1 MVTAP
6 DVLETPLLPRA
17 TTPRGRT
24 RRGFLGHSPALDGL
38 RGIAL
43 ILVLVYHFTG
53 VGGPLP
59 GGWSGV
65 DVFFVLSGFLIT
77 ALLLDERKLL
87 GRVALARFY
96 ARRGLRLLPA
106 LLVML
111 AVWCLLLLA
120 FHNATWFGAVPNG
133 SKSGGTVDVLPALG
147 HVALVL
153 TYGINWVHALFHG
166 HAPLGHL
173 WSLAVEEQFY
183 LVWPFTLLLFLR
195 LPSGRR
201 VWPVL
206 LLAFASAALPFFLY
220 DGGAGK
226 NRIYFGTDTRA
237 VGLLLGAAA
246 ALIWHRRRSRGLRAR
261 VPAIRAWAGVAFVAG
276 VAVYLAN
283 RPEKFVVA
291 PALLGLAVAQVVPY
305 LVDHSTSIMARL
317 LSFKPL
323 AWVGKRSYALYLWH
337 YLWATWTH
345 PLPLHYGMPL
355 GVAGALL
362 CTFLS
367 WRYVEAPALR
377 YAVRFK
383 APTAVPRQLPVTTNA
398 YRFNPA
404 RAVTAVGDT
413 GTSSLAG

>member
-1 MVTAP
+1 VTAP
-6 DVLETPLLPRA
+6 PVLETPLLPRT

-24 RRGFLGHSPALDGL
+24 RRGILGHSPALDGL

-53 VGGPLP
+53 VTGPLP

-77 ALLLDERKLL
+77 ALILDERKLL
-87 GRVALARFY
+87 GRVDLGRFY

-111 AVWCLLLLA
+111 TIWSGLLLL
-120 FHNATWFGAVPNG
+120 FHGSNWFGAVPNG
-133 SKSGGTVDVLPALG
+133 GKSGGTVDVGPALG

-153 TYGINWVHALFHG
+153 TYGINWVHAIWHG

-183 LVWPFTLLLFLR
+183 LVWPFTLLVFLR
-195 LPSGRR
+195 LPSARR

-206 LLAFASAALPFFLY
+206 TLALASAALPFFLY

-246 ALIWHRRRSRGLRAR
+246 ALIWHRRRSRGRA
-261 VPAIRAWAGVAFVAG
+261 
-276 VAVYLAN
+276 
-283 RPEKFVVA
+283 
-291 PALLGLAVAQVVPY
+291 
-305 LVDHSTSIMARL
+305 ARL
-317 LSFKPL
+317 GGCRLRRR
-323 AWVGKRSYALYLWH
+323 GR
-337 YLWATWTH
+337 
-345 PLPLHYGMPL
+345 
-355 GVAGALL
+355 GVPVEHAGEV
-362 CTFLS
+362 
-367 WRYVEAPALR
+367 RHRPGAPRPRGRAGR
-377 YAVRFK
+377 
-383 APTAVPRQLPVTTNA
+383 AVPRRPPDLDHGPAAVAAAAGVGGQAVLRALPLALPLGDVDASAAAVLRDAARGRRRVGVHGALMEVRRGAGAALRRPLQGTD
-398 YRFNPA
+398 RRPA
-404 RAVTAVGDT
+404 
-413 GTSSLAG
+413 

>member
-1 MVTAP
+1 VTAP
-6 DVLETPLLPRA
+6 PVLETPLLPRV

-24 RRGFLGHSPALDGL
+24 RRGLLGHSPALDGL

-77 ALLLDERKLL
+77 ALILDERKLH
-87 GRVALARFY
+87 GRVSLGRFY

-111 AVWCLLLLA
+111 AIWSLLLLA
-120 FHNATWFGAVPNG
+120 FHNTSWIGATPNNG
-133 SKSGGTVDVLPALG
+133 KHGNPIDVLPALG

-153 TYGINWVHALFHG
+153 TYGINWLHALWHG
-166 HAPLGHL
+166 YAPLGHL

-195 LPSGRR
+195 LPSAKR

-206 LLAFASAALPFFLY
+206 LLAFASAALPFLLY

-246 ALIWHRRRSRGLRAR
+246 AMIWHRRRSRGLPAR
-261 VPAIRAWAGVAFVAG
+261 LPGVRAWAGVTFVAG

-283 RPEKFVVA
+283 MPAKFLVA

-305 LVDHSTSIMARL
+305 LVDHPTSIMGRS
-317 LSFKPL
+317 LSFRWL
-323 AWVGKRSYALYLWH
+323 TWVGKRSYALYLWH

-345 PLPLHYGMPL
+345 PLPLSYGMPI
-355 GVAGALL
+355 GVAGALA
-362 CTFLS
+362 CTTLS
-367 WRYVEAPALR
+367 WKFVEAPCLR
-377 YAVRFK
+377 YATRFRVPSSVRSD
-383 APTAVPRQLPVTTNA
+383 AAA
-398 YRFNPA
+398 YEPYPAA
-404 RAVTAVGDT
+404 RASA
-413 GTSSLAG
+413 AA

>member
-1 MVTAP
+1 MTAP
-6 DVLETPLLPRA
+6 PVLETPLLPRA

-38 RGIAL
+38 RGLAL
-43 ILVLVYHFTG
+43 VLVLVYHFTG
-53 VGGPLP
+53 VAGPLP

-77 ALLLDERKLL
+77 ALILDERKVH
-87 GRVALARFY
+87 GRVSIGRFY
-96 ARRGLRLLPA
+96 ARRALRLLPA
-106 LLVML
+106 LLAML
-111 AVWCLLLLA
+111 AVWCLLLLV
-120 FHNATWFGAVPNG
+120 FHDQHWFGAVPNG
-133 SKSGGTVDVLPALG
+133 DKSGGSVDVLPALG

-153 TYGINWVHALFHG
+153 TYGINWVHAIFQG

-183 LVWPFTLLLFLR
+183 LVWPLLLLFFLK
-195 LPSGRR
+195 LPSARR

-206 LLAFASAALPFFLY
+206 VLAIASAALPWFLY

-246 ALIWHRRRSRGLRAR
+246 ALIWHRRRSRGLAAR
-261 VPAIRAWAGVAFVAG
+261 LPGVRAWAGVLFVSG

-283 RPEKFVVA
+283 MPAKFIVA
-291 PALLGLAVAQVVPY
+291 PTLLGLAVAQIVPY
-305 LVDHSTSIMARL
+305 LVDHPTSVLARP
-317 LSFKPL
+317 LSWRPL
-323 AWVGKRSYALYLWH
+323 TWVGKRSYALYLWH

-345 PLPLHYGMPL
+345 PLPVAYGMPI

-362 CTFLS
+362 CTVLS
-367 WRYVEAPALR
+367 WRFVEAPALR

-383 APTAVPRQLPVTTNA
+383 PAPAVQRELPATTNA
-398 YRFNPA
+398 YRFSPA
-404 RAVTAVGDT
+404 SAVVAVGET

>member
-1 MVTAP
+1 VTAP
-6 DVLETPLLPRA
+6 PVLETPLLPRA

-24 RRGFLGHSPALDGL
+24 RRGLLGHSPALDGL
-38 RGIAL
+38 RGVAL
-43 ILVLVYHFTG
+43 ILVLIYHFTG
-53 VGGPLP
+53 VAGPLP

-111 AVWCLLLLA
+111 AIWSALLLA
-120 FHNATWFGAVPNG
+120 FHGQNWFGAVPNG

-183 LVWPFTLLLFLR
+183 LVWPFTLLFFLR
-195 LPSGRR
+195 LPTARR

-206 LLAFASAALPFFLY
+206 ALAAASAALPFFLY

-246 ALIWHRRRSRGLRAR
+246 ALIWHRRRSRGLPAR
-261 VPAIRAWAGVAFVAG
+261 LPAVRAWMGVAFVAG

-283 RPEKFVVA
+283 LPAKFVVA
-291 PALLGLAVAQVVPY
+291 PALLGLAVSQVVPY
-305 LVDHSTSIMARL
+305 LVDHPTSIMGRL
-317 LSFKPL
+317 LSFRWL
-323 AWVGKRSYALYLWH
+323 TWVGKRSYALYLWH

-345 PLPLHYGMPL
+345 TMPLSYGMPI
-355 GVAGALL
+355 GVAGALA
-362 CTFLS
+362 CTALS
-367 WRYVEAPALR
+367 WKFVEAPCLR

-383 APTAVPRQLPVTTNA
+383 APNAVQRDLPVTTNA

-404 RAVTAVGDT
+404 RAVTAVAET

>member
-1 MVTAP
+1 VTAP
-6 DVLETPLLPRA
+6 PVLETPLLPRA
-17 TTPRGRT
+17 KTPRGRT

-38 RGIAL
+38 RGVAL

-53 VGGPLP
+53 VTGPLP

-77 ALLLDERKLL
+77 GLLLDERKLHGHVSL
-87 GRVALARFY
+87 GLFY

-120 FHNATWFGAVPNG
+120 FHDQRWFGAVPNG
-133 SKSGGTVDVLPALG
+133 DKSGGTVDVLPALG

-183 LVWPFTLLLFLR
+183 IVWPFTLLVFLR
-195 LPSGRR
+195 LPSARR

-206 LLAFASAALPFFLY
+206 MLAFASAALPFFLY

-246 ALIWHRRRSRGLRAR
+246 ALIWHRRRSRGLATRL
-261 VPAIRAWAGVAFVAG
+261 PGMRAWAGAAFVAG

-291 PALLGLAVAQVVPY
+291 PALLGLSVAQIVPY
-305 LVDHSTSIMARL
+305 LADHPTSIMGRA
-317 LSFKPL
+317 LSFRPL
-323 AWVGKRSYALYLWH
+323 TWVGKRSYALYLWH

-345 PLPLHYGMPL
+345 PLPLSYGMPL
-355 GVAGALL
+355 GVAGALM

-377 YAVRFK
+377 YATRFK
-383 APTAVPRQLPVTTNA
+383 PSTAVQLPATTNA

-404 RAVTAVGDT
+404 RAVTAVGET
-413 GTSSLAG
+413 GTASLAG

>member
-1 MVTAP
+1 MTATP
-6 DVLETPLLPRA
+6 VLEKPLRA
-17 TTPRGRT
+17 TSTRSRT

-77 ALLLDERKLL
+77 ALLLDERYLH
-87 GRVALARFY
+87 GRVALGRFY

-111 AVWCLLLLA
+111 VIWSGLLLA
-120 FHNATWFGAVPNG
+120 FHDSTWIGATP
-133 SKSGGTVDVLPALG
+133 SGGKRGGPIDVLPALG
-147 HVALVL
+147 HVALVM
-153 TYGINWVHALFHG
+153 TYGINWVHAVVGHG
-166 HAPLGHL
+166 WAPLGHL

-195 LPSGRR
+195 LPSGKR

-206 LLAFASAALPFFLY
+206 LLAGASAALPFFLY

-226 NRIYFGTDTRA
+226 DRIYFGTDTRA

-246 ALIWHRRRSRGLRAR
+246 ALVWHRRRARGLPAR
-261 VPAIRAWAGVAFVAG
+261 LPGVRAWLGLAFVAA

-283 RPEKFVVA
+283 MPVKFLVA
-291 PALLGLAVAQVVPY
+291 PALLGLAVSQVVPY
-305 LVDHSTSIMARL
+305 LVDHPMSL
-317 LSFKPL
+317 LGRALSPRPL
-323 AWVGKRSYALYLWH
+323 VWVGKRSYALYLWH

-345 PLPLHYGMPL
+345 PLPLHYGLPL
-355 GVAGALL
+355 GIAGTMA
-362 CTFLS
+362 CTVLS
-367 WRYVEAPALR
+367 WRYVETPALR
-377 YAVRFK
+377 YAKRFRVQETVRSSSA
-383 APTAVPRQLPVTTNA
+383 APEPYPVEQS
-398 YRFNPA
+398 
-404 RAVTAVGDT
+404 RAA
-413 GTSSLAG
+413 A

>member
-1 MVTAP
+1 MTAP
-6 DVLETPLLPRA
+6 PVLETPLLPRT

-24 RRGFLGHSPALDGL
+24 RRGILGHSPALDGL
-38 RGIAL
+38 RGVAL

-53 VGGPLP
+53 VTGPLP

-77 ALLLDERKLL
+77 ALILDERKLL
-87 GRVALARFY
+87 GRVDLGRFY

-111 AVWCLLLLA
+111 TIWSGLLLL
-120 FHNATWFGAVPNG
+120 FHGSNWFGAVPNG
-133 SKSGGTVDVLPALG
+133 GKSGGTVDVGPALG

-153 TYGINWVHALFHG
+153 TYGINWVHAIWHG

-183 LVWPFTLLLFLR
+183 LVWPFTLLVFLR
-195 LPSGRR
+195 LPSARR

-206 LLAFASAALPFFLY
+206 ALALASAALPFFLY

-246 ALIWHRRRSRGLRAR
+246 ALIWHRRRSRGRAAR
-261 VPAIRAWAGVAFVAG
+261 LPAVRAWAGVLFVSG
-276 VAVYLAN
+276 VAVYLSNMPA
-283 RPEKFVVA
+283 KFVAA
-291 PALLGLAVAQVVPY
+291 PALLGIAVAQVVPY
-305 LVDHSTSIMARL
+305 LVDHPTSILARP
-317 LSFKPL
+317 LSLKPL
-323 AWVGKRSYALYLWH
+323 VWVGKRSYALYLWH

-345 PLPLHYGMPL
+345 PLPLSYGMPL

-362 CTFLS
+362 CTALS
-367 WRYVEAPALR
+367 WKYVEAPALR
-377 YAVRFK
+377 YAARFK
-383 APTAVPRQLPVTTNA
+383 APTAVQRELPVTTKA
-398 YRFNPA
+398 YRLSPA
-404 RAVTAVGDT
+404 RAVVAVADT
-413 GTSSLAG
+413 GTASLAG

>member
-1 MVTAP
+1 VTAP
-6 DVLETPLLPRA
+6 PVLETPLLPRA

-24 RRGFLGHSPALDGL
+24 RRGLLGHSPALDGL

-53 VGGPLP
+53 VNGPLP

-77 ALLLDERKLL
+77 GLILDERKLH
-87 GRVALARFY
+87 GRVSMGRFY

-111 AVWCLLLLA
+111 ASWCLLLLL
-120 FHNATWFGAVPNG
+120 FHDQTWFGAVPNG
-133 SKSGGTVDVLPALG
+133 SKSGGTVAVLPALG

-183 LVWPFTLLLFLR
+183 LVWPFTLLVFLR
-195 LPSGRR
+195 LPSARR

-206 LLAFASAALPFFLY
+206 ALAFVSAALPFLLY
-220 DGGAGK
+220 DGGLGK

-246 ALIWHRRRSRGLRAR
+246 AMIWHRRRSRGLPAR
-261 VPAIRAWAGVAFVAG
+261 LPGVRAWSGVAFVAG
-276 VAVYLAN
+276 VVVVLAN
-283 RPEKFVVA
+283 LPVKFLIA

-305 LVDHSTSIMARL
+305 LVDHPTSVMARG
-317 LSFKPL
+317 LSFRAL
-323 AWVGKRSYALYLWH
+323 TWVGKRSYALYLWH

-345 PLPLHYGMPL
+345 PLPLSYGMPL
-355 GVAGALL
+355 GVAGALA
-362 CTFLS
+362 CTALS
-367 WRYVEAPALR
+367 WKLVEAPALR
-377 YAVRFK
+377 YATRFK
-383 APTAVPRQLPVTTNA
+383 VPASVRSREVALDPYPAAPE
-398 YRFNPA
+398 
-404 RAVTAVGDT
+404 RAVA
-413 GTSSLAG
+413 AA

>member
-1 MVTAP
+1 MTAAP
-6 DVLETPLLPRA
+6 VLETPLLPRA

-43 ILVLVYHFTG
+43 ILVLVYHFAG
-53 VGGPLP
+53 VAGPFP

-77 ALLLDERKLL
+77 GLILDERKLH
-87 GRVALARFY
+87 GRVSLRLFY
-96 ARRGLRLLPA
+96 ARRALRLLPA

-111 AVWCLLLLA
+111 AIWCGLLLL
-120 FHNATWFGAVPNG
+120 FHGQNWFGAVPNG
-133 SKSGGTVDVLPALG
+133 PKHGGTVAVVPALE

-153 TYGINWVHALFHG
+153 TYGINWVHALFQG

-183 LVWPFTLLLFLR
+183 IVWPFLLLFFLR
-195 LPSGRR
+195 LPSARR

-206 LLAFASAALPFFLY
+206 ALAFASAALPFFLY
-220 DGGAGK
+220 DGGLGK

-246 ALIWHRRRSRGLRAR
+246 AIIWHRRRTRGLAPRL
-261 VPAIRAWAGVAFVAG
+261 PAVRAWIGVGFVACV
-276 VAVYLAN
+276 VAVLAN
-283 RPEKFVVA
+283 LPVKFLIA

-305 LVDHSTSIMARL
+305 LVDHPTSVMARSM
-317 LSFKPL
+317 SFGWL
-323 AWVGKRSYALYLWH
+323 TWIGKRSYALYLWH

-345 PLPLHYGMPL
+345 PLPLIYGMPL
-355 GVAGALL
+355 GVAGAVA
-362 CTFLS
+362 CAALS
-367 WRYVEAPALR
+367 WHFVEAPALR
-377 YAVRFK
+377 YAKRFRVPATVRS
-383 APTAVPRQLPVTTNA
+383 AEVAHDPYPVTA
-398 YRFNPA
+398 SR
-404 RAVTAVGDT
+404 RATA
-413 GTSSLAG
+413 AA

>member
-1 MVTAP
+1 MTAP
-6 DVLETPLLPRA
+6 PVLETPLLPRA

-24 RRGFLGHSPALDGL
+24 RRGLLGHSPALDGL

-53 VGGPLP
+53 VQGPLP

-77 ALLLDERKLL
+77 GLLLDERKLH
-87 GRVALARFY
+87 GRVALGRFY
-96 ARRGLRLLPA
+96 ARRALRLLPA
-106 LLVML
+106 LILMLV
-111 AVWCLLLLA
+111 VWCLLLLA
-120 FHNATWFGAVPNG
+120 FHNQKWFGAVPNG
-133 SKSGGTVDVLPALG
+133 SRSGGTVDVMPALG

-183 LVWPFTLLLFLR
+183 IVWPFTLLFFLR
-195 LPSGRR
+195 LPSARR

-206 LLAFASAALPFFLY
+206 ALAFASAALPFFLY

-246 ALIWHRRRSRGLRAR
+246 ALIWHRRRLRGLAAR
-261 VPAIRAWAGVAFVAG
+261 LPGVRAWAGLSFVAG

-283 RPEKFVVA
+283 MPAKFVLA
-291 PALLGLAVAQVVPY
+291 PALLGLSVAQVVPY
-305 LVDHSTSIMARL
+305 LVDHPTSIMGRAM
-317 LSFKPL
+317 SFRPL
-323 AWVGKRSYALYLWH
+323 TWVGKRSYALYLWH

-345 PLPLHYGMPL
+345 PLPLRFGMPL
-355 GVAGALL
+355 GVAGALV

-367 WRYVEAPALR
+367 WRLVEAPALR
-377 YAVRFK
+377 YATRFK
-383 APTAVPRQLPVTTNA
+383 PKQIVELPATTNA

-404 RAVTAVGDT
+404 RAVTAVGET

>member
-6 DVLETPLLPRA
+6 PVLETSLLPRA

-53 VGGPLP
+53 VQGPLP

-77 ALLLDERKLL
+77 GLLLDERKLH
-87 GRVALARFY
+87 GRVALGRFY
-96 ARRGLRLLPA
+96 LRRGLRLLPA
-106 LLVML
+106 LIAML
-111 AVWCLLLLA
+111 TVWCLLLLA
-120 FHNATWFGAVPNG
+120 FHNQTWFGAVPNG
-133 SKSGGTVDVLPALG
+133 SKQGGTVDVLPALG

-183 LVWPFTLLLFLR
+183 IVWPFLLLLFLS
-195 LPSGRR
+195 LPSARR

-206 LLAFASAALPFFLY
+206 MLAFASAALPFFLY

-246 ALIWHRRRSRGLRAR
+246 ALIWHRRRSRGLATRL
-261 VPAIRAWAGVAFVAG
+261 PGTRAWSGIAFVGFIA
-276 VAVYLAN
+276 AYMSNMPA
-283 RPEKFVVA
+283 KFVVA

-305 LVDHSTSIMARL
+305 LVDHPTSIMARG
-317 LSFKPL
+317 LSFHAL
-323 AWVGKRSYALYLWH
+323 TWVGKRSYALYLWH

-345 PLPLHYGMPL
+345 PLPLLYGMPL

-362 CTFLS
+362 CTFAS
-367 WRYVEAPALR
+367 WRYVEAPALA
-377 YAVRFK
+377 YAKRFRVPPTVRSEEV
-383 APTAVPRQLPVTTNA
+383 AYDPYPAVAGRATAA
-398 YRFNPA
+398 A
-404 RAVTAVGDT
+404 
-413 GTSSLAG
+413 

>member
-1 MVTAP
+1 VTAP
-6 DVLETPLLPRA
+6 PVLETPLLPRA
-17 TTPRGRT
+17 TTARGRT
-24 RRGFLGHSPALDGL
+24 RRGLLGHSPGLDGL
-38 RGIAL
+38 RGLAL
-43 ILVLVYHFTG
+43 LLVLVYHFTG

-59 GGWSGV
+59 GGWAGV

-77 ALLLDERKLL
+77 ALLLDERKLH

-111 AVWCLLLLA
+111 AVWCGLLLA
-120 FHNATWFGAVPNG
+120 FHDSTWFGAVPNG
-133 SKSGGTVDVLPALG
+133 GKHGGPVAVLPALG

-166 HAPLGHL
+166 WAPLGHL
-173 WSLAVEEQFY
+173 WSLAIEEQFY
-183 LVWPFTLLLFLR
+183 VVWPFTLLVFLR
-195 LPSGRR
+195 LPSGKR
-201 VWPVL
+201 VWPVF
-206 LLAFASAALPFFLY
+206 LLAATSAALPFFLY
-220 DGGAGK
+220 DGGVGK

-246 ALIWHRRRSRGLRAR
+246 AMIWHRRRSRGLPAR
-261 VPAIRAWAGVAFVAG
+261 LPAVRAWAGMALVAG
-276 VAVYLAN
+276 VAVHLAN
-283 RPEKFVVA
+283 RPEKFLVA

-305 LVDHSTSIMARL
+305 LVDHPGSVMVRG
-317 LSFKPL
+317 LSFRGL
-323 AWVGKRSYALYLWH
+323 VWVGKRSYALYLWH

-345 PLPLHYGMPL
+345 PLPLAYGMPL
-355 GVAGALL
+355 GVSGALL
-362 CTFLS
+362 CTLLS

-377 YAVRFK
+377 YAARFK
-383 APTAVPRQLPVTTNA
+383 PATAVQRELPVTTNA

-404 RAVTAVGDT
+404 RAVTAVGET